1 MFLVDSKNDDSKLE
15 TQKLKENQ
23 SLCYK
28 NIFCFH

>member
-1 MFLVDSKNDDSKLE
+1 MFLVDSENDSKLE